1 MYVMAVTVMPVRLV
15 VAILLITLATCLA
28 CIGLHGL
35 PVNQLDARPFTG
47 WRLWIRKVPN
57 WLQQQLFS
65 PLSCRFFSRKCFKCR
80 LGYFTNLA

>member
-1 MYVMAVTVMPVRLV
+1 MCVMAVTVMPVRLV

-35 PVNQLDARPFTG
+35 PAHQLDARPFTG

-57 WLQQQLFS
+57 QTSF
-65 PLSCRFFSRKCFKCR
+65 PVNFRIFAKIFVFM
-80 LGYFTNLA
+80 F